1 MEKGGEGFSGE
12 VAGMSC
18 IVSITQ
24 QWRGGAARC
33 QNGCFAASSH
43 SQSTAEWERA
53 KKVGGKGCINH
64 TSSRQSP
71 LLRAGPEPADGAMII
86 SPSCSS
92 SDRKQLGVKHRVAQ
106 S

>member
-12 VAGMSC
+12 VAGMSY
-18 IVSITQ
+18 IVSIT
-24 QWRGGAARC
+24 WELGGEAARC
-33 QNGCFAASSH
+33 QNGCFAPSNH
-43 SQSTAEWERA
+43 CQSTAEWERA
-53 KKVGGKGCINH
+53 KKVGGKGCIKH

-71 LLRAGPEPADGAMII
+71 LLRARLEPADGGMII

-92 SDRKQLGVKHRVAQ
+92 SDRKQLGMKHRVAQ

>member
-24 QWRGGAARC
+24 EWRGGAAGC
-33 QNGCFAASSH
+33 QNGCFAPSSH
-43 SQSTAEWERA
+43 CQSTAEWERA

-64 TSSRQSP
+64 TSSRQT
-71 LLRAGPEPADGAMII
+71 ADGDMII

-92 SDRKQLGVKHRVAQ
+92 SDRRQLGVKHRVAQ
-106 S
+106 R